1 MAAPRPN
8 PASRTRSRGAPQP
21 AQEALHALAR
31 AAGHLRRRSDTHL
44 ARYGVSPAQ
53 WGVLR
58 ALERLDQAGRANPRM
73 HELGEALLVH
83 PPSLSATLDR
93 MERLGL
99 VRRRADPDDHRTRRV
114 GLTPAGRALLADA
127 QPSHNLWIRTV
138 MGGISPA
145 KLRQL
150 TRLLADLTAHMEH
163 LADPPAG
170 DSPRRRG
177 RPSRSDA

>member
-1 MAAPRPN
+1 MPAPRPIT
-8 PASRTRSRGAPQP
+8 PSRTRSRGAPQP
-21 AQEALHALAR
+21 EQDALHALAR
-31 AAGHLRRRSDTHL
+31 AAGHLRRRSDAHL

-58 ALERLDQAGRANPRM
+58 ALERLDHAGRAQPRM

-93 MERLGL
+93 MERDGL

-127 QPSHNLWIRTV
+127 QTSHNLWIRAV
-138 MGGISPA
+138 MGGISHQ

-150 TRLLADLTAHMEH
+150 TRLLSDLTTHMEH
-163 LADPPAG
+163 LADPPTG
-170 DSPRRRG
+170 ESPRRRG
-177 RPSRSDA
+177 RSSRSDA